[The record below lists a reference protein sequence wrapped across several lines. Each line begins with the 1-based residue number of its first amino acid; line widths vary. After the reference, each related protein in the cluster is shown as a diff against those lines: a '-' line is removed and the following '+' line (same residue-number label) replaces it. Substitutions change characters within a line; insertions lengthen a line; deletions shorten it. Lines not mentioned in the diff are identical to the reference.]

1 VSDAP
6 AVSVVLPVGEA
17 SDSDAAA
24 TINSALAS
32 RLTALEVIVV
42 QNGTPEL
49 PPAMWGGDQRV
60 VTVRLRGGPG
70 TSRPLN
76 VGIARARAPYVSF
89 LFPGDLLKPGTLAA
103 AAAALDRHSEAG
115 FAFTDFDDAD
125 AAGQVL
131 RTSLTAQS
139 PALRTLAPVAT
150 AEGWSLIPQTQ
161 LARALLA
168 ENFLALSSIVLRRQL
183 MTEIGPFDES
193 TLHCGDLDLVFRL
206 AHRCDALYSGQI
218 GHSHRRSSAES
229 SAPTSLGAA
238 RDRITVL
245 KRERSRW
252 SEPGAR
258 RELRRRIGESYAEMG
273 AEERRRRHRLRSV
286 AMFAA
291 ALGTFPQG
299 RWLRG
304 LLRSVL

>member
-1 VSDAP
+1 VNDAP
-6 AVSVVLPVGEA
+6 AVSVVLPVGVA
-17 SDSDAAA
+17 SGDDAGA
-24 TINSALAS
+24 TIHSALAS
-32 RLTALEVIVV
+32 ELPALEVIVV
-42 QNGTPEL
+42 QNGAPEL
-49 PPAMWGGDQRV
+49 PPAIWGGDPRV
-60 VTVRLRGGPG
+60 VTVHLRAGPG

-76 VGIARARAPYVSF
+76 VGIARARAPYVAF
-89 LFPGDLLKPGTLAA
+89 LSPGDLLKPGTLTAA
-103 AAAALDRHSEAG
+103 ASALDRHLQAG
-115 FAFTDFDDAD
+115 FAFTDYEQID
-125 AAGQVL
+125 AAGHVV
-131 RTSLTAQS
+131 RSSLTAES
-139 PALRTLAPVAT
+139 PALRALVPAAT
-150 AEGWSLIPQTQ
+150 ADGWHLIPQTQ

-168 ENFLALSSIVLRRQL
+168 ESFLALSSIVLRRQL
-183 MTEIGPFDES
+183 LTEIGPFNES
-193 TLHCGDLDLVFRL
+193 TLHCGDLDLFFRL
-206 AHRCDALYSGQI
+206 AHRCDALYSEKI
-218 GHSHRRSSAES
+218 GHAQRQSSTES
-229 SAPTSLGAA
+229 SPAMSLGAA

-245 KRERSRW
+245 QRERSRW